1 MITIRP
7 PSLLLVACFGMT
19 ATILCVP
26 VASAQSDGT
35 TPRFEVGGQ
44 VEWLQLKEFSL
55 VLPRRT
61 EMALGGRFTLNLT
74 EYLAVDSQINIYPRD
89 EFFPDRSKTQAVFGV
104 KAGVRGRTVGLF
116 GKFRPGL
123 VYVRSPLVCLIP
135 EGCGSAPAATDS
147 RSWFAL
153 DVGAVVEV
161 YPSHRLMTRFDVGD
175 TLVRRFSHTNG
186 SGNDVY
192 FSSHNLQLTIG
203 IGIRF

>member
-1 MITIRP
+1 MTSICR
-7 PSLLLVACFGMT
+7 PSLLLVAGFAMM
-19 ATILCVP
+19 ATIVCVP
-26 VASAQSDGT
+26 VASAQSEGT
-35 TPRFEVGGQ
+35 TPRFEVGAQ
-44 VEWLQLKEFSL
+44 VEWLQLKEFSV

-74 EYLAVDSQINIYPRD
+74 DHVAVESQINFYPRD

-104 KAGVRGRTVGLF
+104 KAGIRGRRVGLF

-123 VYVRSPLVCLIP
+123 VYVRSPTACFIP
-135 EGCGSAPAATDS
+135 EGCGSAPASTDS

-153 DVGAVVEV
+153 DVGAVVEM
-161 YPSHRLMTRFDVGD
+161 YLSRRWMTRFDVGD
-175 TLVRRFSHTNG
+175 TLIRRDSF
-186 SGNDVY
+186 